1 MVFDYDSTIAKI
13 PIPWVKERENF
24 KLFLAENFPELIL
37 PFDARV
43 DEMEALALNNY
54 PKEREKI
61 FSFRKKLEA
70 PYLGKHEPVN
80 ETISFIKNTV
90 NCRLYVLSN
99 NLHSSV
105 VSGLKQF
112 EILSK
117 FNAIIAID
125 DVYFPKPNTAA
136 LKIFSEKEPNF
147 IKESVFIGDSDN
159 TDGAFCN
166 RVGIPFINIIS
177 NRIELNNNTSKK
189 NEVA

>member
-13 PIPWVKERENF
+13 PISWVEAREKF
-24 KLFLAENFPELIL
+24 RLFLAKNFPELIL
-37 PFDARV
+37 PVDSRV
-43 DEMEALALNNY
+43 DEMEALAINHY
-54 PKEREKI
+54 PKNRERI
-61 FSFRKKLEA
+61 FSFRQKLEK

-80 ETISFIKNTV
+80 ETISFIKRTT

-147 IKESVFIGDSDN
+147 IKESVFIGDSDR
-159 TDGAFCN
+159 TDGAFSK
-166 RVGIPFINIIS
+166 RIGIPFINVIS
-177 NRIELNNNTSKK
+177 NRIELNNNTGKK

>member
-1 MVFDYDSTIAKI
+1 
-13 PIPWVKERENF
+13 
-24 KLFLAENFPELIL
+24 
-37 PFDARV
+37 
-43 DEMEALALNNY
+43 MEALALNNY

-61 FSFRKKLEA
+61 FSFREKLESSH
-70 PYLGKHEPVN
+70 LGKHEPVN

-125 DVYFPKPNTAA
+125 DVCFPKPNTAA
-136 LKIFSEKEPNF
+136 LKIFTEKEPNF
-147 IKESVFIGDSDN
+147 MKESVFIGDSDN
-159 TDGAFCN
+159 TDG
-166 RVGIPFINIIS
+166 V
-177 NRIELNNNTSKK
+177 L
-189 NEVA
+189 

>member
-1 MVFDYDSTIAKI
+1 MVFDYDSTIARI
-13 PIPWVKERENF
+13 PISWVEAREKF
-24 KLFLAENFPELIL
+24 RLFLAKNFPDLIL
-37 PFDARV
+37 PVDSRV
-43 DEMEALALNNY
+43 DEMEALALYNH

-61 FSFRKKLEA
+61 FSFREKLESLH
-70 PYLGKHEPVN
+70 LGKHEPVN
-80 ETISFIKNTV
+80 ETISFIKRTK
-90 NCRLYVLSN
+90 NCRLYILSN

-112 EILSK
+112 DILSK

-125 DVYFPKPNTAA
+125 EVYFPKPNTAA
-136 LKIFSEKEPNF
+136 LKIFLEKEPNF

-177 NRIELNNNTSKK
+177 NRIELNNNTGKK